1 MKEDFLKTYDEF
13 SDAIFRYCF
22 FKLGDREVAKD
33 ITQETFTKT
42 WEYIVSGKEV
52 LDMKPFL
59 YRVAGNLVIDTYRK
73 KREDFSLEKMY
84 EEGFDMPVDVGD
96 SEVQYILEAMSKL
109 GDGCKNPLIMRF
121 VEDMKV
127 KDIADILNMSENAV
141 SVRLKRCVDRLSKI
155 INHE

>member
-1 MKEDFLKTYDEF
+1 MPGSPNT
-13 SDAIFRYCF
+13 
-22 FKLGDREVAKD
+22 DRERD
-33 ITQETFTKT
+33 IEGMKQL
-42 WEYIVSGKEV
+42 WEKEYQP
-52 LDMKPFL
+52 DMLKIYP
-59 YRVAGNLVIDTYRK
+59 RMVMPGTA
-73 KREDFSLEKMY
+73 LEKMY